1 MGSTTMKTADLVDRH
16 DALVRFC
23 DLPFLKFGRVK
34 AFHGPIAT
42 VKCFE
47 DNVILKAMLEEPGK
61 GRVLVVDAGGSTRCA
76 VVGDMLAS
84 LLRDS
89 GWAGIIIYGTIRDSD
104 EINEME
110 VGVRCLATSPKK
122 SAKDG
127 YGYRDIPVSFGG
139 VTFVPG
145 QWAYC
150 DGDGVLV
157 SEKKLDD

>member
-1 MGSTTMKTADLVDRH
+1 MKTADLVDRH

-34 AFHGPIAT
+34 AFSGRIAT

-47 DNVILKAMLEEPGK
+47 DNVVLKAMLEEPGE

-76 VVGDMLAS
+76 VLGDLLAS

-89 GWAGIIIYGTIRDSD
+89 GWAGIVINGAIRDSD
-104 EINEME
+104 EIDQME
-110 VGVRCLATSPKK
+110 VGLRCLSTSPKK

-127 YGYRDIPVSFGG
+127 YGHRDVPVSFGG

-145 QWAYC
+145 HWAYG
-150 DGDGVLV
+150 DSDGVLV
-157 SEKKLDD
+157 SEEKLA

>member
-1 MGSTTMKTADLVDRH
+1 MMKTADLVDRH

-34 AFHGPIAT
+34 AFYGRIAT

-47 DNVILKAMLEEPGK
+47 DNVLLKAMLEEPGE

-76 VVGDMLAS
+76 VLGDLLAS

-89 GWAGIIIYGTIRDSD
+89 GWAGIVINGAIRDCD
-104 EINEME
+104 EIDAME

-127 YGYRDIPVSFGG
+127 QGHRDVPVAFGG
-139 VTFVPG
+139 ATFVPG
-145 QWAYC
+145 HWAYC
-150 DGDGVLV
+150 DGDGVLA
-157 SEKKLDD
+157 SEQKLA